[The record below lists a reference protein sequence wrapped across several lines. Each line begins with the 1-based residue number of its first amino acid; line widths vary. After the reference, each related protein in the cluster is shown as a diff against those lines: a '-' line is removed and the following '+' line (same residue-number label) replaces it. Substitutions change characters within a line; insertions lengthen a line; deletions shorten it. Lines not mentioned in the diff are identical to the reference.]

1 MHYANQ
7 AIYFHNRSLVYLSPI
22 AITARLDQKPWA
34 QAAPHWERWWGLST
48 LLFVCTL
55 RASIHTEACPPSQL
69 HGFDSMEWEGP
80 SLPRVWYNESE
91 LTTHDLRLS
100 QIGYLKQLEPET
112 VQQTALIHLY
122 TRSGSLFSGLIW
134 WVVVLG
140 KGVGVGGGG
149 QCVLTCDRGRSGDGG
164 PHPTPA
170 TPRDRGVQL
179 CEHPFKRWALEIE
192 ASFEHK

>member
-7 AIYFHNRSLVYLSPI
+7 AIYFHNRSLVYLSPT

-34 QAAPHWERWWGLST
+34 PAAPHWERWWGLST

-55 RASIHTEACPPSQL
+55 RVSIHAGACPPSQL

-122 TRSGSLFSGLIW
+122 TCSGSLFSGLIW

-140 KGVGVGGGG
+140 KGGCGGW
-149 QCVLTCDRGRSGDGG
+149 RGN
-164 PHPTPA
+164 
-170 TPRDRGVQL
+170 V
-179 CEHPFKRWALEIE
+179 F
-192 ASFEHK
+192 

>member
-7 AIYFHNRSLVYLSPI
+7 AIYFHNRSLVYLSPT

-34 QAAPHWERWWGLST
+34 LAAPHRERWWGLST

-100 QIGYLKQLEPET
+100 QIGYLKRLEPET

-122 TRSGSLFSGLIW
+122 TCSGSLFSGLIW
-134 WVVVLG
+134 WVG
-140 KGVGVGGGG
+140 CAGEAGRGGVMCFNVWQRTIQGWS
-149 QCVLTCDRGRSGDGG
+149 LPPPTR
-164 PHPTPA
+164 HPE
-170 TPRDRGVQL
+170 RVQL
-179 CEHPFKRWALEIE
+179 CEHPGFFWAQIKR
-192 ASFEHK
+192 